1 MHQQKHNVMLF
12 ELIFDFKH
20 WKQTFMKAIF
30 HYFVECL
37 LDRINCYFNGW
48 IEIALLNAQIELMTL
63 QLVDGQF
70 ITNIL

>member
-1 MHQQKHNVMLF
+1 
-12 ELIFDFKH
+12 
-20 WKQTFMKAIF
+20 MKAIF